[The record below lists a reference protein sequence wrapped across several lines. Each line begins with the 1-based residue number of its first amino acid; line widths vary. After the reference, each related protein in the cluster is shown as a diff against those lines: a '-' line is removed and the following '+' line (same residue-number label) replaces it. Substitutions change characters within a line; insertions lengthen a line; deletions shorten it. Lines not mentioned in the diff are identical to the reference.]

1 MELINKQISP
11 EANAKVEI
19 VAGKIQLIAALDSQG
34 VDAEVKFSVDAEY
47 FLDELAKKIPG
58 IIDDAILGV
67 IKTAVKAL

>member
-34 VDAEVKFSVDAEY
+34 VDANVAVAVEVDY
-47 FLDELAKKIPG
+47 FIDELAKKIPG
-58 IIDDAILGV
+58 QIDDAIFAVL
-67 IKTAVKAL
+67 KTALKDL

>member
-19 VAGKIQLIAALDSQG
+19 TAGKIQISAALDSQG
-34 VDAEVKFSVDAEY
+34 VDAEVKVSVDAEY

-58 IIDDAILGV
+58 VIDDAILGV

>member
-1 MELINKQISP
+1 MVLINKQISP

-58 IIDDAILGV
+58 QIDDAIFAVL
-67 IKTAVKAL
+67 KTALKDL

>member
-19 VAGKIQLIAALDSQG
+19 VAGKIQLSAALDSQG

-58 IIDDAILGV
+58 VIDDAILGV

>member
-1 MELINKQISP
+1 MVLINKQISP

-58 IIDDAILGV
+58 VIDDAILGV